1 MLLTKLN
8 TVHLTLTEHSKRN
21 LINLYGEEA
30 EERILKA
37 VSAGNDG
44 KLNGDNLDIRVQTND
59 VRLSSKDKDYHFF
72 ASDFTIDRVNLTGL
86 SKVTPS
92 KENINLSVK
101 DFVPSQEEYTYF
113 TDSLKLLIARD
124 LLKLNGFKWMKG
136 VVPLHIPHDFEED
149 MAKKSKIF
157 VLPVS
162 LNNESSYQDCIHIMD
177 EYEQYINRWYSKTG
191 RGAEL
196 SALRVPVGGDQLT
209 RVRLEGAKSLRAGAH
224 TTSERFDHLDPVII
238 EMFHTLQDYLEK
250 LCKKF
255 LDFGKA
261 RDPGTLANLKIAI
274 QRVNVNGNVKS
285 RFKAHEDFIITCGT
299 SYLYSYILSKFNME
313 TLEDFPKHP
322 AIKESINMWT
332 VEPKRKVFNKIMDEV
347 LSDLFIPFE
356 VEEPDERVTIT
367 VQNQK
372 FEVAVEHSAMLKIPL
387 IINNARYT
395 VAVSTTD
402 IRKGVTVQVGGVAL
416 NLKSSH
422 EDGDNTLKTYAV
434 NFLQWYF
441 SVIQMKDAIREGD
454 MRRVNITLKHMV
466 PFFYSHSVLSK
477 YMVECIDYI
486 LKTEHT
492 LSPYM
497 SLKVRAATFVNPKGR
512 KGKNKAAD
520 MQKENEVKYLK
531 NLIRSLGAN
540 KTEKSIV
547 GITKAGPVMLEIAEN
562 FDEMT
567 GSKTVKTTH
576 KLKSKEI
583 DIEVLTNKL
592 VGLRLWDQDKPSMLP
607 DSLSKSPFAFD
618 RKVFKTTVM
627 SKIQRLLMDVPTV
640 ENDNDE

>member
-1 MLLTKLN
+1 
-8 TVHLTLTEHSKRN
+8 
-21 LINLYGEEA
+21 
-30 EERILKA
+30 
-37 VSAGNDG
+37 
-44 KLNGDNLDIRVQTND
+44 
-59 VRLSSKDKDYHFF
+59 
-72 ASDFTIDRVNLTGL
+72 
-86 SKVTPS
+86 
-92 KENINLSVK
+92 
-101 DFVPSQEEYTYF
+101 
-113 TDSLKLLIARD
+113 
-124 LLKLNGFKWMKG
+124 
-136 VVPLHIPHDFEED
+136 
-149 MAKKSKIF
+149 
-157 VLPVS
+157 
-162 LNNESSYQDCIHIMD
+162 
-177 EYEQYINRWYSKTG
+177 
-191 RGAEL
+191 
-196 SALRVPVGGDQLT
+196 
-209 RVRLEGAKSLRAGAH
+209 
-224 TTSERFDHLDPVII
+224 
-238 EMFHTLQDYLEK
+238 
-250 LCKKF
+250 
-255 LDFGKA
+255 
-261 RDPGTLANLKIAI
+261 
-274 QRVNVNGNVKS
+274 
-285 RFKAHEDFIITCGT
+285 
-299 SYLYSYILSKFNME
+299 
-313 TLEDFPKHP
+313 
-322 AIKESINMWT
+322 
-332 VEPKRKVFNKIMDEV
+332 
-347 LSDLFIPFE
+347 
-356 VEEPDERVTIT
+356 
-367 VQNQK
+367 
-372 FEVAVEHSAMLKIPL
+372 MLKIPL

-640 ENDNDE
+640 ENDEDE